1 MLSVEMEFKQSVFK
15 VTRFF
20 GCWKGVQVSQIFMYK
35 LWYVSLKSSEQGR
48 VFGLHSF
55 TKTIKNIC
63 NTFAIQFV
71 KDIKA
76 CLTSVYLPFKVSWMS
91 WTMKICLANTQG

>member
-1 MLSVEMEFKQSVFK
+1 
-15 VTRFF
+15 
-20 GCWKGVQVSQIFMYK
+20 
-35 LWYVSLKSSEQGR
+35 LKSSEQGR

-76 CLTSVYLPFKVSWMS
+76 CLTSVYLPFKVS
-91 WTMKICLANTQG
+91 